1 MFDWLTTEVWD
12 GIREWREFIRSL
24 LYLDHRD
31 HLCYIISFTLHGIGI
46 GTYFVEERLTV
57 LIHRWRFCQ
66 SIVDTLMKLTSVQL
80 RFFADVHNLIGLEFH
95 LCHEDDVA
103 VI

>member
-1 MFDWLTTEVWD
+1 ML
-12 GIREWREFIRSL
+12 
-24 LYLDHRD
+24 H
-31 HLCYIISFTLHGIGI
+31 HLFYIIQILHVIGI
-46 GTYFVEERLTV
+46 GTYFVEERSTV

-80 RFFADVHNLIGLEFH
+80 RFFDDVHNLIGLEGH

-103 VI
+103 FV